1 MTTTDQ
7 GDRPSLRLT
16 TACWPILE
24 FTTNFGRQVKHG
36 TTPPPDQGRYEALSA
51 FRDAEELSRDE
62 PAVERLWEDRAKAM
76 MVYMLDYKMINT
88 PWEGSEYW
96 ADNPFETD
104 PQILDHA
111 QATGGEDFFR
121 DCDEIQREYELAER
135 RERRDRHELAEL
147 LGLYFVC
154 LRLGFK
160 GQYHDRPQELADYT
174 RRLFTR
180 LPAYAVTRAKEMF
193 PETYEHNQEAKVN
206 YNLGMSLTVV
216 LVTFVV
222 ILGLSLGTFRIAW
235 SKAVKDIRV
244 SATQWKQI
252 ADGEE
257 PTVEVEAPAE
267 SP

>member
-1 MTTTDQ
+1 
-7 GDRPSLRLT
+7 
-16 TACWPILE
+16 
-24 FTTNFGRQVKHG
+24 
-36 TTPPPDQGRYEALSA
+36 
-51 FRDAEELSRDE
+51 
-62 PAVERLWEDRAKAM
+62 
-76 MVYMLDYKMINT
+76 
-88 PWEGSEYW
+88 
-96 ADNPFETD
+96 
-104 PQILDHA
+104 
-111 QATGGEDFFR
+111 
-121 DCDEIQREYELAER
+121 
-135 RERRDRHELAEL
+135 
-147 LGLYFVC
+147 
-154 LRLGFK
+154 
-160 GQYHDRPQELADYT
+160 
-174 RRLFTR
+174 
-180 LPAYAVTRAKEMF
+180 MF